1 MDDHRVMG
9 LDPTNSDLQI
19 LAPTGTSIQ
28 LVDYT
33 KSNSGLEVTS
43 SFKVDF
49 TGNTSN
55 PLVDIS
61 NSSISLNA
69 NQNTPI
75 TLFTQGNGE
84 INLTSGGSNPRNDIN
99 VDGRII
105 QYEPG
110 SLPNSLKDTNIT
122 GSLRSTNIIGTGSLY
137 LQPDQGD
144 ARFLE
149 VYNTSPTDTHIT
161 ASGGQIFLGNDVT
174 YVKVDNY
181 GSVKHIDIV
190 ADNGVNISGS
200 LNVTGSLLNV
210 QTYGTNNGVNIIDVD
225 GNGSASFVLSE
236 SSGQYP
242 GLDLYTRP
250 DVYNDPG
257 NGNGYYG
264 FISIDPIDIT
274 NPNTPDPNRSI
285 GLNSTNYY
293 STGTGTWYGSLYG
306 GQGGAAILGVN
317 DDVDT
322 VLTDRPWNFTN
333 KITGSLRV
341 NNIRVD
347 NAVSFTS
354 SIFSPNVS
362 ASMYLQQ
369 LNTYEWAFNQ
379 FDNNDFNTGTQLIA
393 RTNKDDGITSVL
405 LKARYT
411 GQTDADITVQNTS
424 SGLRTAVFNVDNT
437 IISGSLGVTNI
448 DNTTITSEGDVSMDG
463 GSNVFYTNAPG
474 PVLQYFINNQMT
486 TGVTVNGLGVSN
498 ATITGYNQGDPY
510 MEITLSSGTVTNGA
524 TYGFTG
530 LYPTPLSINADKL
543 NITGSVYSSNGY
555 YSPAGLT
562 LQNADG
568 SGGQYPNININ
579 VDSSTYE
586 GNIYA
591 GLSINDASGKDGGKF
606 IMTTYGPYND
616 NVPIIGGGGQ
626 YNGDDTAIGFYS
638 GSIDMWKPTRFRA
651 LITGSL
657 TISGKTTMSNSTNFP
672 LQVNGTIQSQRFSF
686 VGNPFNTN
694 TGSVFG
700 SLNYEGGNNTL
711 QFTNGDFGTPGTA
724 SYVYLTTQTGSN
736 TTTVTNGAGYAG
748 KIAQTT
754 LTNNNGSRSFNV
766 QVDSTSITGSLN
778 VTGSLKV
785 SGNIQFASG
794 SNKTMGTVTLDGGN
808 PGTATVS
815 NSLVTANSIIFLT
828 KQTFVDTNSRG
839 VAVVSKGSGTFT
851 ISSGHNGD
859 SDTVGYLIIN
869 PA

>member
-1 MDDHRVMG
+1 MG
-9 LDPTNSDLQI
+9 LDPINSDLQI

-43 SFKVDF
+43 SLKVDF
-49 TGNTSN
+49 TGNTGN

-61 NSSISLNA
+61 NTTFDLFP
-69 NQNTPI
+69 NQHVDLR
-75 TLFTQGNGE
+75 LFTQGNGN
-84 INLTSGGSNPRNDIN
+84 ITFDAGGSNPRNDIGVN
-99 VDGRII
+99 GRII

-110 SLPNSLKDTNIT
+110 STPNSLKDTNIT
-122 GSLRSTNIIGTGSLY
+122 GSLRSSNIIGTGSLY

-149 VYNTSPTDTHIT
+149 IYNTSPTDTHIT
-161 ASGGQIFLGNDVT
+161 ASGGQIYLGNDVT

-181 GSVKHIDIV
+181 GSVNRIDVV
-190 ADNGVNISGS
+190 AGNELVVSSSIINLSGS
-200 LNVTGSLLNV
+200 LYQSGTFYPDIINWVDSSIVQNTGS
-210 QTYGTNNGVNIIDVD
+210 Y
-225 GNGSASFVLSE
+225 
-236 SSGQYP
+236 
-242 GLDLYTRP
+242 
-250 DVYNDPG
+250 
-257 NGNGYYG
+257 
-264 FISIDPIDIT
+264 
-274 NPNTPDPNRSI
+274 
-285 GLNSTNYY
+285 
-293 STGTGTWYGSLYG
+293 
-306 GQGGAAILGVN
+306 
-317 DDVDT
+317 
-322 VLTDRPWNFTN
+322 VLTVNTEGVTQYDTYANIAGALSPYINSNRDGLITTGSVGLIQP
-333 KITGSLRV
+333 ITGSL
-341 NNIRVD
+341 NL
-347 NAVSFTS
+347 TS
-354 SIFSPNVS
+354 
-362 ASMYLQQ
+362 
-369 LNTYEWAFNQ
+369 
-379 FDNNDFNTGTQLIA
+379 
-393 RTNKDDGITSVL
+393 
-405 LKARYT
+405 
-411 GQTDADITVQNTS
+411 
-424 SGLRTAVFNVDNT
+424 
-437 IISGSLGVTNI
+437 I
-448 DNTTITSEGDVSMDG
+448 DNTTITTSEGDVSLDG
-463 GSNVFYTNAPG
+463 GSNIFYTNAPG
-474 PVLQYFINNQMT
+474 PVLGYFFANNI
-486 TGVTVNGLGVSN
+486 TGVTVNGPGVSN
-498 ATITGYNQGDPY
+498 AIVTEYGNSGDPNNY
-510 MEITLSSGTVTNGA
+510 GTATLSSGTVSSGQSYT
-524 TYGFTG
+524 FTG
-530 LYPTPLSINADKL
+530 PYPTPLSIIADKL

-591 GLSINDASGKDGGKF
+591 GLNINDASGKDGGKF

-700 SLNYEGGNNTL
+700 SLNYEGSNTTL
-711 QFTNGDFGTPGTA
+711 QYANSDFGTPGTA

-736 TTTVTNGAGYAG
+736 TTSTTVGAGYAG
-748 KIAQTT
+748 TTAQTT
-754 LTNNNGSRSFNV
+754 VTNNNGVRSFNV

-794 SNKTMGTVTLDGGN
+794 SNKTMGSVALNGGN

-815 NSLVTANSIIFLT
+815 NSLVTTSSLIFLT
-828 KQTFVDTNSRG
+828 KQTNTNSG
-839 VAVVSKGSGTFT
+839 NGTVSVTSKGSGTFSIT
-851 ISSGHNGD
+851 SDHNGD
-859 SDTVGYLIIN
+859 TDVVAYQIIN